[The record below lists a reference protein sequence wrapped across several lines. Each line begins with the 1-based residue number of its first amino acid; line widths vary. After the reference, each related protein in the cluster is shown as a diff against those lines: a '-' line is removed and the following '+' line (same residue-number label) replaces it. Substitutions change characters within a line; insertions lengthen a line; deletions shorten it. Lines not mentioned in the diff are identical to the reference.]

1 MFYHKNKT
9 HTYTKHIPILYIQT
23 YNAHTLYICYTCTYT
38 THTTYMLNTHYKVHT
53 PHTHTT
59 HTTHIAHT
67 HTTYPHTYTYIHTH
81 THDCWNV
88 LIEIV
93 WDARQEWEPEG
104 ILSYWWDGIQ
114 VGMNLTHSGISS
126 WESFNSV
133 FKSFHWLV
141 QPLKGYCGYMTTMVV
156 WMRMAL
162 PWLMFECLVLS

>member
-1 MFYHKNKT
+1 MVNFSAQGNGWEM
-9 HTYTKHIPILYIQT
+9 
-23 YNAHTLYICYTCTYT
+23 TLS
-38 THTTYMLNTHYKVHT
+38 
-53 PHTHTT
+53 PHSLGLRIFVSVACPPK

-133 FKSFHWLV
+133 FKSFPWLV

-162 PWLMFECLVLS
+162 PWLVFECLVLS